1 MILSNNFPITFR
13 QVNQLPKLNYH
24 IKEEARVKMLVQ
36 AIELKLLNP
45 DTGAIDFYS
54 KDTNYD
60 GKKWNFDL
68 ENKIL
73 DWPEFLCQF
82 VVLEQYWNRP
92 LNENVYFYKIIEGIT
107 FTSCF

>member
-45 DTGAIDFYS
+45 DTGTIDFYS

-60 GKKWNFDL
+60 GKKWNFD
-68 ENKIL
+68 
-73 DWPEFLCQF
+73 F
-82 VVLEQYWNRP
+82 VVSLVFW
-92 LNENVYFYKIIEGIT
+92 L
-107 FTSCF
+107 FTCILVIYMTVSTL